1 LKDALG
7 SNIYSIGV
15 SLTIVG
21 CSLMLSI
28 SSTLI
33 LLAIINEEL
42 KQHIKNENTPVQ
54 AMASSSQMKLNGVS
68 PFHLSLFISAP
79 CSTKYFTMASFPF

>member
-1 LKDALG
+1 MEI

-15 SLTIVG
+15 SLTIAG

-42 KQHIKNENTPVQ
+42 KQHIKNENTPGQ
-54 AMASSSQMKLNGVS
+54 AAASFSQMKLNGVS
-68 PFHLSLFISAP
+68 PFQPKPIFH
-79 CSTKYFTMASFPF
+79 